1 MKYLINQTKIHE
13 FLFLHVLLIKGN
25 ISFNIIKELIFIY
38 ILHKG
43 SVFHSCGNP
52 IERDDIPLLLSMR
65 ANKRIEKFPFSAIDR
80 SKYAR
85 QHNW

>member
-1 MKYLINQTKIHE
+1 M
-13 FLFLHVLLIKGN
+13 
-25 ISFNIIKELIFIY
+25 FIY
-38 ILHKG
+38 ILYKG

-52 IERDDIPLLLSMR
+52 IERDDILLLLSMR
-65 ANKRIEKFPFSAIDR
+65 AKRFEKFPFSAIDR

>member
-1 MKYLINQTKIHE
+1 MFY
-13 FLFLHVLLIKGN
+13 
-25 ISFNIIKELIFIY
+25 Y

-52 IERDDIPLLLSMR
+52 IERDDIPLLLSIR
-65 ANKRIEKFPFSAIDR
+65 ANKRFEKFPFSAIDR

>member
-1 MKYLINQTKIHE
+1 MTSPICE
-13 FLFLHVLLIKGN
+13 VVSVLGVYS
-25 ISFNIIKELIFIY
+25 ISIIADQQKNNSLMFYY

-52 IERDDIPLLLSMR
+52 IERDDTPLLLSMR
-65 ANKRIEKFPFSAIDR
+65 ANKRFEKFPFSAIER

-85 QHNW
+85 QHN